1 MTNIR
6 KILTWLSICLL
17 ALPSVVVAQEAAAP
31 LRLESAVES
40 AERNYPAIRAA
51 RAQAD
56 AVSVGIELARNA
68 YLPRA
73 EMNWQQTRGTRN
85 NIFGQFF
92 PQPGIP
98 PISGPV
104 LPNSS
109 FTESAW
115 GSGGGLLVSWEPF
128 DFGLR
133 KAGVEVAR
141 RVSGEAEARIAV
153 TRLDVAAAAADAF
166 LRVVAADQAVRAA
179 QANVERMETFS
190 KSVHVLVDNQLR
202 PGADASRTDAELAAA
217 RSVLIQAKQNA
228 AVARVALAEAIGQAG
243 QPITIEV
250 ESLLDLPPAPPAT
263 TAATT
268 GVDLSTHPLALVQKA
283 SLDIIIARQRML
295 DRSFFPRFNWQTSIF
310 GRGSGAR
317 ADGRL
322 LNDRGFFPD
331 TPNWATGLTISFA
344 PTDIFNLRSR
354 RRQESDY
361 LTAEQARYDQTMQK
375 LKAEEASARVI
386 ISSAKELAENTPH
399 QLQAAQET
407 ELRVRKRY
415 EAELTTV
422 TEVAEAQ
429 RLLAQAEVENAL
441 ARLSVWRAL
450 LVEARAKGDLKPF
463 LDLLQSARKKP

>member
-6 KILTWLSICLL
+6 LQVAWLCIGLL
-17 ALPSVVVAQEAAAP
+17 FCSLPARAQEAPTTP
-31 LRLESAVES
+31 LRLESAVEL

-56 AVSVGIELARNA
+56 AVSVGMELARNA

-73 EMNWQQTRGTRN
+73 ELNWQQTRGTRN

-92 PQPGIP
+92 PQSGIP

-115 GSGGGLLVSWEPF
+115 GSGGGLLFAWEPF

-133 KAGVEVAR
+133 KAGVDLAG
-141 RVSGEAEARIAV
+141 RVSDEAQARVAV
-153 TRLDVAAAAADAF
+153 TQLDVAALAADAF
-166 LRVVAADQAVRAA
+166 LRVVAAEQTVRAA
-179 QANVERMETFS
+179 QANVDRMEAFS
-190 KSVHVLVDNQLR
+190 KAVQVLVDNQLR
-202 PGADASRTDAELAAA
+202 PGVEASRTDAELGAA
-217 RSVLIQAKQNA
+217 RSTLIQARQQA
-228 AVARVALAEAIGQAG
+228 AVARVALAEAIGLAG
-243 QPITIEV
+243 QSITIEAGPLV
-250 ESLLDLPPAPPAT
+250 ATPPAPTPVAVSDFS
-263 TAATT
+263 A
-268 GVDLSTHPLALVQKA
+268 HPLARLQQA
-283 SLDIIIARQRML
+283 SLDIINARQQVL
-295 DRSFFPRFNWQTSIF
+295 DRSFFPRFNWQTTVF
-310 GRGSGAR
+310 GRGTGAR

-322 LNDRGFFPD
+322 LESRGFFPD

-344 PTDIFNLRSR
+344 PADIFNLRSR
-354 RRQESDY
+354 RRQEASN
-361 LTAEQARYDQTMQK
+361 LAAEQARYDQTVQR
-375 LKAEEASARVI
+375 LKAEEATAR
-386 ISSAKELAENTPH
+386 ALTRAAQELAENAPR

-441 ARLSVWRAL
+441 AQLTIWRARL
-450 LVEARAKGDLKPF
+450 AEARAKGDLKPF
-463 LDLLQSARKKP
+463 LELLRNTR

>member
-6 KILTWLSICLL
+6 LQIACLCIGLLFCSLTSR
-17 ALPSVVVAQEAAAP
+17 AQEAPATP
-31 LRLESAVES
+31 LKLEAAVEL

-56 AVSVGIELARNA
+56 AVSMGIGLARNA

-115 GSGGGLLVSWEPF
+115 GSGGGLLFAWEPF

-133 KAGVEVAR
+133 KAGVDLAS
-141 RVSGEAEARIAV
+141 RVSDEAQARVSV
-153 TRLDVAAAAADAF
+153 TQLDVATLAADAF
-166 LRVVAADQAVRAA
+166 LRVVAADQTVRAA
-179 QANVERMETFS
+179 QANVDRMEAFS
-190 KSVHVLVDNQLR
+190 KAVHVLVDNQLR
-202 PGADASRTDAELAAA
+202 PGAEASRTDAELGAA
-217 RSVLIQAKQNA
+217 RSTLIQARQQA
-228 AVARVALAEAIGQAG
+228 AVSRVALAEAIGLAG
-243 QPITIEV
+243 KSITIEAGPLV
-250 ESLLDLPPAPPAT
+250 ELPPSPPPASV
-263 TAATT
+263 A
-268 GVDLSTHPLALVQKA
+268 VSDFSTHPLARLQRS
-283 SLDIIIARQRML
+283 SLDIITARQQVL
-295 DRSFFPRFNWQTSIF
+295 DRSFFPRFNWQTTVF

-322 LNDRGFFPD
+322 LDSRGLFPD

-344 PTDIFNLRSR
+344 PSDIFNLRSR
-354 RRQESDY
+354 RRQEASN
-361 LTAEQARYDQTMQK
+361 LAAEQARYDQTVQR
-375 LKAEEASARVI
+375 LKAEEANARVLAD
-386 ISSAKELAENTPH
+386 SSKELAENAPR

-407 ELRVRKRY
+407 ELRVRKRF

-429 RLLAQAEVENAL
+429 RLLAQAEVESAL
-441 ARLSVWRAL
+441 ARLAVWRARL
-450 LVEARAKGDLKPF
+450 AEARAKGDLKPF
-463 LDLLQSARKKP
+463 LDLLRNTR

>member
-1 MTNIR
+1 MTKIR
-6 KILTWLSICLL
+6 RIPTWLSICLL
-17 ALPSVVVAQEAAAP
+17 ALRSVAVAQEASITP
-31 LRLESAVES
+31 LKLEYAVEL
-40 AERNYPAIRAA
+40 AERNYPAIRAV

-56 AVSVGIELARNA
+56 AAGVGIELARNA

-109 FTESAW
+109 FTESTW
-115 GSGGGLLVSWEPF
+115 GSGGGLLFAWEPF

-133 KAGVEVAR
+133 KAGVDLAG
-141 RVSGEAEARIAV
+141 RVSDEAQARVAV
-153 TRLDVAAAAADAF
+153 TQLDVATAAADAF
-166 LRVVAADQAVRAA
+166 LRVVAADQTVRAA
-179 QANVERMETFS
+179 QANVDRMEAFS
-190 KSVHVLVDNQLR
+190 KAVHVLVDNQLR
-202 PGADASRTDAELAAA
+202 PGAESSRTDAELAAA
-217 RSVLIQAKQNA
+217 RGTLIQARQQA
-228 AVARVALAEAIGQAG
+228 TVARVALAEAIGLAG
-243 QPITIEV
+243 QPITIEAGPLT
-250 ESLLDLPPAPPAT
+250 ELPPPPAPTPTPVA
-263 TAATT
+263 
-268 GVDLSTHPLALVQKA
+268 GSDFSTHPLARLQRA
-283 SLDIIIARQRML
+283 SLDIITARQKVL
-295 DRSFFPRFNWQTSIF
+295 DRSFFPRFSWQTSVF

-322 LNDRGFFPD
+322 LESRGLFPD

-344 PTDIFNLRSR
+344 PSDIFILRSR
-354 RRQESDY
+354 RRQEASN
-361 LTAEQARYDQTMQK
+361 LAAEQARYDQTAQR
-375 LKAEEASARVI
+375 LKAEEATARALAD
-386 ISSAKELAENTPH
+386 SAKDLAENAPR

-415 EAELTTV
+415 EAELGTV

-441 ARLSVWRAL
+441 ARLAVWRARL
-450 LVEARAKGDLKPF
+450 AEARAKGDLKPF
-463 LDLLQSARKKP
+463 LNLLRKPQ